1 MHSLKLIGGEN
12 YYEDESEESYE
23 EIVLT
28 RKVQVEPIEQEYL
41 DFAEKVMQRC
51 EDNPEKIALVVD
63 VRIGVLLGGF
73 NADTSREAIKQRLA
87 EVYRIRSTE
96 PWEETGFGD

>member
-12 YYEDESEESYE
+12 YYEDESEESCE

-28 RKVQVEPIEQEYL
+28 RKVQEEPIEQEYL
-41 DFAEKVMQRC
+41 DFAEKVMQAHGA
-51 EDNPEKIALVVD
+51 DPEKIAKAID
-63 VRIGVLLGGF
+63 TRIGVLLGGF

-96 PWEETGFGD
+96 PWEETGFAD